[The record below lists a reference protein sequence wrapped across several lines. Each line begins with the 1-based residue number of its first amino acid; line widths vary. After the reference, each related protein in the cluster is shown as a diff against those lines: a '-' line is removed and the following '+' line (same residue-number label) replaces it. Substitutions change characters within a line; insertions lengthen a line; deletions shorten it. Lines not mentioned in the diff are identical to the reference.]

1 MSHLHLKHQ
10 EAGAKAA
17 ILASLSD
24 LHLVQSNGR
33 IYERSES
40 ALVSAHWVRCQLAG
54 IREARRKAK

>member
-1 MSHLHLKHQ
+1 MHLEHQ
-10 EAGAKAA
+10 EAGTKAA

-40 ALVSAHWVRCQLAG
+40 AIVSAHWVRCQLAG
-54 IREARRKAK
+54 IREAGRKTK